1 MTSDTV
7 DSIQGHTQGTPSTL
21 VMAYNHWPRVQQK
34 IIELRFFIFYVQ
46 QNGSDDTVGKNK
58 HFYKKFL

>member
-34 IIELRFFIFYVQ
+34 IIELRFFICYVQ
-46 QNGSDDTVGKNK
+46 KNGSDDTVG
-58 HFYKKFL
+58 